1 MREVMPCEHIGR
13 ELAEIENGFGTQ
25 DLVHE
30 RVDQRVERVRVERD
44 VGVERTRRVEL
55 EVDAAAEQ
63 FHDVEV
69 VKHCGQRGHVK
80 SALLRCRSSGLIRR
94 RSLGGRAFR
103 LAFAL
108 CSVAVDAVLE
118 VADEP
123 VEERAYLLYDAFG
136 FTVAVGVAR
145 KRDVDAAIDIFT
157 YIEGDKA
164 EDGYLKPP
172 LFEEDRDVVRGV
184 CLTTGDKVLVLIIEH
199 RIHKRI
205 HA

>member
-1 MREVMPCEHIGR
+1 MREVMPSEHVGR

-44 VGVERTRRVEL
+44 VGVECTRRVEL

-69 VKHCGQRGHVK
+69 VEHCGQRGHVN
-80 SALLRCRSSGLIRR
+80 SALLRSRSGLFRR

-103 LAFAL
+103 LAFTL
-108 CSVAVDAVLE
+108 RSVAVDAVLE

-123 VEERAYLLYDAFG
+123 VEERADLIDDAHG
-136 FTVAVGVAR
+136 IAVAVRAR
-145 KRDVDAAIDIFT
+145 ERDVDAAIDIFT

-184 CLTTGDKVLVLIIEH
+184 CLTTGDKVLALIIEH